1 MKVRVHILIGGIVQ
15 GVFFR
20 SSIRR
25 IAVEIGLFGWVRNL
39 EDGRVE
45 AILEGEE
52 EKVKKIID
60 FCKKGPPGSD
70 VIDVEINWKPYSGIF
85 CNFSICY

>member
-1 MKVRVHILIGGIVQ
+1 MKVRVHILISGIVQ

-39 EDGRVE
+39 ENGRVE
-45 AILEGEE
+45 AVLEGEE
-52 EKVKKIID
+52 KKVEIMID

-70 VIDVEINWKPYSGIF
+70 VVEAEINWEPYSGIF
-85 CNFSICY
+85 SNFSIYY